1 MVLVQQCKT
10 YDEEII
16 LEKVT
21 ELFTAHGGIEKFA
34 RPGVKVVI
42 KPNIVSK
49 KKPEEAATTHPSL
62 VWAVCEVCRRNGAH
76 VVVAESPGGMYE
88 KALLKGQY
96 RVSGIED
103 AAKRAGA
110 ELNYDL
116 SVTEID
122 NSNAKNLKK
131 LNVITPL
138 AKADVIINIAKLKTH
153 GMMVY
158 TGAVKNM
165 FGAIAGLEKAEYH
178 FNMSEYSDFADCI
191 IDIHQSVKPD
201 LNILD
206 AVVGMHKDGP
216 TAGEPIEIGAILSGC
231 DAYEVD
237 MVGMDIINCNPSR
250 VPIFRQAFERQLVCA
265 NVDGIDV
272 QGDQIKCPKFVVK
285 YNDEMKRLHY
295 VDGILGKFLT
305 KIMKPRPVFHKN
317 KCRGCGECVRS
328 CPAKVIRLDENKKA
342 VVDLGGCIR
351 CFCCQELCPF
361 IAVEIKK
368 PLINKIVVRKR
379 K

>member
-1 MVLVQQCKT
+1 MVFVQQCNT
-10 YDEEII
+10 YDEDVI
-16 LEKVT
+16 LTKVG
-21 ELFTAHGGIEKFA
+21 ELFTEHGGIEKFA
-34 RPGVKVVI
+34 RPGITVVV

-62 VWAVCEVCRRNGAH
+62 VWAVCELCRRQGAD

-103 AAKRAGA
+103 AAIRAGA
-110 ELNYDL
+110 VLNYDL

-122 NSNAKNLKK
+122 NPGAKNLKK
-131 LNVITPL
+131 LKVITPL

-191 IDIHQSVKPD
+191 IDIHNSVKPT

-206 AVVGMHKDGP
+206 AIVGMHKDGP
-216 TAGEPIEIGAILSGC
+216 TAGEPIEIGAILSGE

-237 MVGMDIINCNPSR
+237 MVGMDIIHCKPSR
-250 VPIFRQAFERQLVCA
+250 VPIFRQAVERELVCA
-265 NVDGIDV
+265 DV
-272 QGDQIKCPKFVVK
+272 HDIEVRGDKVECCGFVVK

-295 VDGILGKFLT
+295 VDGILGKALT
-305 KIMKPRPVFHKN
+305 KIMKPRPVFHKK

-328 CPAKVIRLDENKKA
+328 CPAKVIHLDENKKA
-342 VVDLGGCIR
+342 VVDLNGCIR

-361 IAVEIKK
+361 VAVEIKK
-368 PLINKIVVRKR
+368 PLINRIVVRNR